1 MRSRGIWLTMLMRG
15 VQLNSLTAL
24 NAGTTAPIS
33 YTQCYISG
41 GGTLQCLSRRGNSRI
56 NTEVG
61 NELTNKPPLVYN
73 WFGLYAVAKLRWLVG
88 GFAIADIARVIGCH
102 SFGLLILKQTICY

>member
-41 GGTLQCLSRRGNSRI
+41 GGTLQCLSRRENSRI
-56 NTEVG
+56 NSEVG
-61 NELTNKPPLVYN
+61 NELTNEPPLVYN
-73 WFGLYAVAKLRWLVG
+73 DR
-88 GFAIADIARVIGCH
+88 
-102 SFGLLILKQTICY
+102 TIRKGRD

>member
-33 YTQCYISG
+33 YIQCYKI
-41 GGTLQCLSRRGNSRI
+41 
-56 NTEVG
+56 VA
-61 NELTNKPPLVYN
+61 VYSQQ
-73 WFGLYAVAKLRWLVG
+73 VQR
-88 GFAIADIARVIGCH
+88 
-102 SFGLLILKQTICY
+102 

>member
-73 WFGLYAVAKLRWLVG
+73 VSWLSEVAETR
-88 GFAIADIARVIGCH
+88 IN
-102 SFGLLILKQTICY
+102 YEN